1 MVTNDKLQ
9 QLKSSLHGKLFF
21 DDLLKS
27 IYATDGSV
35 YRILPTAVAYPLHEE
50 DIKTLILFA
59 KNEKITLIPRT
70 AGTSLGG
77 QVVGDGII
85 VDVSKHFTKIL
96 AFDEKNKTVTVQPGV
111 IRDELNDFLKPYG
124 YFFGPDTSTTNRCMV
139 GGMVG
144 NNSSGSTSIKYGV
157 TRDKILSLKTILS
170 DGTTAVFGDL
180 SKSEF
185 IQKTKGNSL
194 ENSIYKTLF
203 TELSLP
209 EVRNEIIKEF
219 PKSNIH
225 RRNNGYAV
233 DDLLNSEVFSASEKQ
248 INIGRLLCGSEGTLA
263 FTTEIT
269 VKVDNLPPSQS
280 IMVASHFNSIDE
292 SMKAVVV
299 AMKHNLYMAELMD
312 KTILDCT
319 INNREQLKNRFFV
332 ERDPKAIL
340 MLVVASESME
350 ETQKM
355 ADQLIADLKQNN
367 FGYAHPKLIGDDI
380 HKAVNLRKAGLGLLG
395 NIVGDNKAVA
405 CIEDTAVE
413 LKDLPNFIEEFSEMM
428 DNYKQE
434 AVYYAHAGAGELHLR
449 PILNLKKETDVQ
461 LFRTITTDVAHLVK
475 KYGGS
480 MSGEHGDGIVR
491 SEFIPMIIGEKNY
504 ELLRKIKYAFDSQNI
519 FNKGKIIDPLPMD
532 KSLRYE
538 VDRLEPEIDTI
549 SDFSDSQGIL
559 RAAEKCNG
567 SGDCRKP
574 VSAGGTMCPSYR
586 ATKDEKD
593 TTRARANVLREFLT
607 NSDQVNKFNHTELK
621 EVFDL
626 CLSCK
631 ACASEC
637 PSNVDIAALKAEFLH
652 QYYKENGI
660 PFRSKLFADNVKW
673 NKLGSITPS
682 LTNAILST
690 PMAKRIMGIAPKRSI
705 PKLANKSFFKWYK
718 KNKKKFENKDYSKG
732 KIYLFMDEYTNF
744 YDVNIGIDAIEV
756 LTALKYEVIITK
768 HDESGRSFISKG
780 VMDKAKEKVDFNI
793 NHFKDLI
800 SKETPLVGIEPSTIL
815 GFRDEYIR
823 LADDKDA
830 ALEISK
836 YSYTMEEFFEKEISN
851 GNITSNSFTKEKKV
865 LKIHGH
871 CHQKSLS
878 GTGASFAMLNL
889 PANFEVTIMNTGCC
903 GMAGSFGFE
912 KEHYDISMQVGE
924 DTLFPKIRNTDAKT
938 KIVAAGTSCR
948 HQIKDGTKRKSQ
960 HPISILKEVLK

>member
-1 MVTNDKLQ
+1 
-9 QLKSSLHGKLFF
+9 
-21 DDLLKS
+21 
-27 IYATDGSV
+27 
-35 YRILPTAVAYPLHEE
+35 
-50 DIKTLILFA
+50 
-59 KNEKITLIPRT
+59 
-70 AGTSLGG
+70 
-77 QVVGDGII
+77 
-85 VDVSKHFTKIL
+85 
-96 AFDEKNKTVTVQPGV
+96 
-111 IRDELNDFLKPYG
+111 
-124 YFFGPDTSTTNRCMV
+124 
-139 GGMVG
+139 
-144 NNSSGSTSIKYGV
+144 
-157 TRDKILSLKTILS
+157 
-170 DGTTAVFGDL
+170 
-180 SKSEF
+180 
-185 IQKTKGNSL
+185 
-194 ENSIYKTLF
+194 
-203 TELSLP
+203 
-209 EVRNEIIKEF
+209 
-219 PKSNIH
+219 
-225 RRNNGYAV
+225 
-233 DDLLNSEVFSASEKQ
+233 
-248 INIGRLLCGSEGTLA
+248 
-263 FTTEIT
+263 
-269 VKVDNLPPSQS
+269 
-280 IMVASHFNSIDE
+280 
-292 SMKAVVV
+292 
-299 AMKHNLYMAELMD
+299 MAELMD

-332 ERDPKAIL
+332 EGDPKAIL

-350 ETQKM
+350 KTQKL
-355 ADQLIADLKQNN
+355 ANELIEDLNKNN

-380 HKAVNLRKAGLGLLG
+380 SKAVNLRKAGLGLLG

-413 LKDLPNFIEEFSEMM
+413 LSDLPKYIEEFSQMM
-428 DNYKQE
+428 DRYKQD

-449 PILNLKKETDVQ
+449 PILNLKKEKDVQ

-475 KYGGS
+475 KYKGS

-504 ELLRKIKYAFDSQNI
+504 DLLKKIKYSFDPHSI
-519 FNKGKIIDPLPMD
+519 FNKGKIVDPLPMD

-538 VDRLEPEIDTI
+538 VDRIEPTIETI

-586 ATKDEKD
+586 ATKNEKD
-593 TTRARANVLREFLT
+593 TTRARANALREFLT
-607 NSDQVNKFNHTELK
+607 NSDQTNKFNHKELK

-652 QYYKENGI
+652 QYYKVNGI
-660 PFRSKLFADNVKW
+660 DFRSKLFADNVKW
-673 NKLGSITPS
+673 NKLGSITPT

-690 PMAKRIMGIAPKRSI
+690 PMAKKIMGIAPKRSI
-705 PKLANKSFFKWYK
+705 PKLASKSFFKWYK
-718 KNKKKFENKDYSKG
+718 KNKNRFSEKDYSNG

-744 YDVNIGIDAIEV
+744 YDVNIGIDAMEV
-756 LTALKYEVIITK
+756 LTALKYEVIITQ
-768 HDESGRSFISKG
+768 HEESGRSFISKG
-780 VMDKAKEKVDFNI
+780 VMDKAKEKVDFNV

-800 SKETPLVGIEPSTIL
+800 SEETPLVGIEPSTIL
-815 GFRDEYIR
+815 GFRDEYLR
-823 LADDKDA
+823 LADDKETA
-830 ALEISK
+830 IKLSK
-836 YSYTMEEFFEKEISN
+836 HSYTMEEFFEKEIKK
-851 GNITSNSFTKEKKV
+851 GNITSDSFTKEKKV

-889 PANFEVTIMNTGCC
+889 PENFKVTVMNTGCC

-924 DTLFPKIRNTDAKT
+924 DTLFPKVRNAEPGT

-948 HQIKDGTKRKSQ
+948 HQIKDGTKRTSQ